1 MASMVDASG
10 EREEGEIVE
19 NTEYEDI
26 SSDEEFSLRLRI
38 EELEARNFELEQIA
52 NISGFATDPYDLNA
66 GKGADHVGKE
76 NLQKHRSRSNEE
88 LRTPRRTHRTAM
100 RSIRTHP
107 VSKRKRD
114 KSQKST
120 KRRKKRR
127 PSVSSSDSGSFLD
140 REQLDRALN
149 RSVDSSNDVIEIPVE
164 IPVITIDDDDN
175 DEDEDVLKLRL
186 EALQSKQEIKDVLP
200 EVIATQT
207 TPVEPDEQELRL
219 IALKSAVVNKH
230 EARKKRRAQECPY
243 SPTDDLE
250 CLPVESPAVVK
261 VDDCSMDISPL
272 ESPVIILDNSCV
284 EVDME
289 ISSDTQEIP
298 PQKIQPP
305 AGNAIPEFIVPDVGE
320 SEDEMTLRNLL
331 LSEMKKPP
339 EDPESPADGN
349 LEEDCLR
356 SLLLSSIKKPKTPPA
371 VSDGEE
377 PIKAD
382 ALQPKGD
389 AEKQPKDAPEKLPEA
404 PKKPEN
410 VPLEKIEKTTGR
422 RSALVTDFPAF
433 KVTPLIIKLGESESE
448 AEELG
453 EGEGDGKDFDVDNKS
468 PSSLVMESPCDSP
481 ASPAAAALPTAAAAA
496 TQNEDG
502 ATAVAAPGHVFQDK
516 LDLFLKQARS
526 NVEKNSP
533 PQKTKPAKLPKTP
546 LVRKGADHVGKEN
559 LQKHRSRSNEELRT
573 PRRTHRTAMRSIRTH
588 PVSKRKRDK
597 SQKSTKRRKK
607 RRPSVSSSD
616 SGSFL
621 DREQLDR
628 ALNRS
633 VDSSNDVIEIPVEIP
648 VITIDDDD
656 NDEDEDVL
664 KLRLEALQS
673 KQEIKDVLPEVIA
686 TQTTPVEPDEQELRL
701 IALKS
706 VVVNKHEAR
715 KKRRAQECP
724 YSPTDDLECLPVES
738 PAVVK
743 VDDCSMDISPL
754 ESPVIVLDNSCV
766 EVDMEISSDTQEIP
780 PQKIQPPAGNAIP
793 EFIVPDVGESE
804 DEMTLRNLLLSE
816 MKKPPED
823 PESPADGN
831 LEEDCLRSLLLSSIK
846 KPKTPPAVSDG
857 EEPIKADALQPKG
870 DAEKQPKDAPEKLPE
885 APKKPE
891 NVPLEKIEKTTGRRS
906 ALSEA
911 EELGEGEGDGKD
923 FDVDNKSP
931 SSLVMESPCDS
942 PASPAA
948 AALPTAAAAAM
959 QNEEGAT
966 AAAAPGHVFQD
977 KLDLFLKQA
986 RSNVEKN
993 SPPQKTKPAK
1003 LPKTPL
1009 ALSHLPMSSQ
1019 LEYRRLVARMNLLEK
1034 QKKRQL
1040 QQKTLPATKKV
1051 CQEAVGSGN
1060 DSDKTVL
1067 KTSNNIKV
1075 IVQTESTTDGVTN
1088 NNDSADMT
1096 VMVRKDEPLRK
1107 KVLMKSATCAV
1118 AGMKNGLKSPVK
1130 VGKKKPPPAP
1140 KLTGSPPKVPKE
1152 EELLEKFLKKVA
1164 KLSEE
1169 KKKKTLELYENHF
1182 AATSS
1187 TFLEGLDDL
1196 LVMVKNIQA
1205 EKIEQYRLQDEL
1217 MRLQKQMRATE
1228 EALAQK
1234 KGIIQ
1239 KLTPKMTSQHKDILK
1254 HRNKCVTLNKMCL
1267 KLGQMVQ
1274 GTKYI
1279 LPNNTKKKLMDKFKI
1294 LAAETKRLKEIQ
1306 SNDGAKGG
1314 SSDEAPKDVAKVNVP
1329 KDPKEKQQ
1337 QVQDG
1342 TISGG
1347 QAEKTHNSYKSP
1359 LDHMNSKPSTFLEGL
1374 DDLLVMVKNIQAE
1387 KIEQYRLQ
1395 DELMRLQK
1403 QMRATEEALAQKK
1416 GIIQK
1421 LTPKMTSQHKDIL
1434 KHRNK
1439 CVTLNKMCLKLGQMV
1454 QGTKYILPNNTK
1466 KKLMDKFKILAAETK
1481 RLKEIQSNDGA
1492 KGGSSDEAPKDV
1504 AKVNVPKDPKEKQ
1517 QQVQEGTISGGQAE
1531 KTHNSYKSPLDH
1543 MNSKPTANPDAVVCP
1558 FDLMGKC
1565 EDPECRFS
1573 HLNGIGQT
1581 SGR

>member
-52 NISGFATDPYDLNA
+52 NISGFATDPYDLR
-66 GKGADHVGKE
+66 KGADHVGKE

-371 VSDGEE
+371 ISDGEE

-389 AEKQPKDAPEKLPEA
+389 AEKQPKDAPEKKLPEA
-404 PKKPEN
+404 PKKSEN

-481 ASPAAAALPTAAAAA
+481 ASPAAAAPPTAAAA
-496 TQNEDG
+496 TQNE
-502 ATAVAAPGHVFQDK
+502 
-516 LDLFLKQARS
+516 
-526 NVEKNSP
+526 
-533 PQKTKPAKLPKTP
+533 
-546 LVRKGADHVGKEN
+546 
-559 LQKHRSRSNEELRT
+559 EE
-573 PRRTHRTAMRSIRTH
+573 
-588 PVSKRKRDK
+588 
-597 SQKSTKRRKK
+597 
-607 RRPSVSSSD
+607 
-616 SGSFL
+616 
-621 DREQLDR
+621 
-628 ALNRS
+628 
-633 VDSSNDVIEIPVEIP
+633 
-648 VITIDDDD
+648 
-656 NDEDEDVL
+656 
-664 KLRLEALQS
+664 
-673 KQEIKDVLPEVIA
+673 
-686 TQTTPVEPDEQELRL
+686 
-701 IALKS
+701 
-706 VVVNKHEAR
+706 
-715 KKRRAQECP
+715 
-724 YSPTDDLECLPVES
+724 
-738 PAVVK
+738 
-743 VDDCSMDISPL
+743 
-754 ESPVIVLDNSCV
+754 
-766 EVDMEISSDTQEIP
+766 
-780 PQKIQPPAGNAIP
+780 
-793 EFIVPDVGESE
+793 
-804 DEMTLRNLLLSE
+804 
-816 MKKPPED
+816 
-823 PESPADGN
+823 
-831 LEEDCLRSLLLSSIK
+831 
-846 KPKTPPAVSDG
+846 
-857 EEPIKADALQPKG
+857 
-870 DAEKQPKDAPEKLPE
+870 
-885 APKKPE
+885 
-891 NVPLEKIEKTTGRRS
+891 
-906 ALSEA
+906 
-911 EELGEGEGDGKD
+911 
-923 FDVDNKSP
+923 
-931 SSLVMESPCDS
+931 
-942 PASPAA
+942 
-948 AALPTAAAAAM
+948 
-959 QNEEGAT
+959 AT

-1051 CQEAVGSGN
+1051 CQEAVASGN

-1088 NNDSADMT
+1088 NNDSGDMT

-1107 KVLMKSATCAV
+1107 KVLMKSATSAV

-1359 LDHMNSKPSTFLEGL
+1359 LDHMNSKP
-1374 DDLLVMVKNIQAE
+1374 
-1387 KIEQYRLQ
+1387 
-1395 DELMRLQK
+1395 
-1403 QMRATEEALAQKK
+1403 
-1416 GIIQK
+1416 
-1421 LTPKMTSQHKDIL
+1421 
-1434 KHRNK
+1434 
-1439 CVTLNKMCLKLGQMV
+1439 
-1454 QGTKYILPNNTK
+1454 
-1466 KKLMDKFKILAAETK
+1466 
-1481 RLKEIQSNDGA
+1481 
-1492 KGGSSDEAPKDV
+1492 
-1504 AKVNVPKDPKEKQ
+1504 
-1517 QQVQEGTISGGQAE
+1517 
-1531 KTHNSYKSPLDH
+1531 
-1543 MNSKPTANPDAVVCP
+1543 TANPDAVVCP